1 MSRNRNFCFV
11 GVLVF
16 LMVLGLFSTFAF
28 AEEPII
34 IKYAHADPPD
44 PINGPAHGDAL
55 TFKSLVESGSNG
67 RIKVEIYPGAQLGS
81 ERDLLEGVHMGTI
94 EMCNVSEGSVA
105 GFFPDILVLS
115 IPYLFDS
122 APQAWKVLDGPF
134 GQDLMEEMRKATG
147 IRCLTI
153 TENGFR
159 NFTTDVRLI
168 KKPEDLKGL
177 KIRTMENPAH
187 MEMVKALGAEATP
200 IPWGELYTALQ
211 QGVVDGQE
219 NPISLIISGKLYE
232 VQKYITLDGHLYSI
246 DFIFMND
253 AFFNELPSDLQQLVL
268 TSAEISGVVHRGLQ
282 QYSSAVGIEE
292 LLKQGVEIYVPTPEE
307 LQAFRDATQPRVLE
321 WIKTQVSPKW
331 IDYLFEEIEKVK

>member
-1 MSRNRNFCFV
+1 MSRNFHFF
-11 GVLVF
+11 GSLVF
-16 LMVLGLFSTFAF
+16 VLLMVLGLFSTFVF

-55 TFKSLVESGSNG
+55 TFKNLVESGSNG
-67 RIKVEIYPGAQLGS
+67 RIKVEVYSGSQLGS
-81 ERDLLEGVHMGTI
+81 ERELLEGVHMGTI

-105 GFFPDILVLS
+105 GFFPDILVLA

-122 APQAWKVLDGPF
+122 APQAWEVLDGSF
-134 GQDLMEEMRKATG
+134 GEELMEEMRKATG

-159 NFTTDVRLI
+159 NFTTNTKIV

-187 MEMVKALGAEATP
+187 MEMIKALGAEATP

-211 QGVVDGQE
+211 QKVADGQE

-246 DFIFMND
+246 DFAFMND
-253 AFFNELPSDLQQLVL
+253 AFFNKLPGDLQQLVL
-268 TSAEISGVVHRGLQ
+268 ISAKISGTVHRGFQ

-292 LLKQGVEIYVPTPEE
+292 LLKLGAEIYVPTLEE
-307 LQAFRDATQPRVLE
+307 LQTFRNATQPLVLE
-321 WIKTQVSPKW
+321 WVKTQVSPKW

>member
-81 ERDLLEGVHMGTI
+81 ERELLEGVHMGTI

-200 IPWGELYTALQ
+200 IPWVNCILLC
-211 QGVVDGQE
+211 
-219 NPISLIISGKLYE
+219 N
-232 VQKYITLDGHLYSI
+232 
-246 DFIFMND
+246 
-253 AFFNELPSDLQQLVL
+253 
-268 TSAEISGVVHRGLQ
+268 RG
-282 QYSSAVGIEE
+282 
-292 LLKQGVEIYVPTPEE
+292 
-307 LQAFRDATQPRVLE
+307 
-321 WIKTQVSPKW
+321 
-331 IDYLFEEIEKVK
+331 